1 MAIIKS
7 QSYPV
12 HDCFKPL
19 WISLE
24 LILDSRL
31 AIYTLVY
38 NSEKMWLTLK
48 FAELV
53 LAIDVVNAD
62 RFKCPDATSSTSTDV
77 SRSGQSGRQDI

>member
-12 HDCFKPL
+12 HDCCKPL

-24 LILDSRL
+24 MIHESRL

-38 NSEKMWLTLK
+38 NSGKMWLTLK
-48 FAELV
+48 FADVV
-53 LAIDVVNAD
+53 LIIDVDNAD
-62 RFKCPDATSSTSTDV
+62 RFKCSDDHFV
-77 SRSGQSGRQDI
+77 HFY